1 MSNELT
7 QSAPLAN
14 ERFAN
19 PLRQVQGMLGQPAI
33 RRSLPMILMVGLIA
47 SAALAWFM
55 LSTPTQKT
63 LFSGLP
69 DSDKAQVMAALKTG
83 GITGRIDEATDAVTV
98 NEDEFS
104 KARMLLAGQGL
115 PKAAPGGYAILDNL
129 PMGVSR
135 AVEGER
141 LRQARETE
149 LARSIQDIDA
159 VAEARVH
166 LAVPEN
172 TVFVRDNAAP
182 SASVMVKLQAG
193 RSLSDAQV
201 SSIVNLVASSVPG
214 MKPDDV
220 TIVDQLGALLSKP
233 GGAGSD
239 SNDAAVRYQRQVEQK
254 YREQLNQLLTPL
266 VGAGNFTAEV
276 TADVNLDD
284 TSSTRESYDKAGA
297 LRTEQGNW
305 TNKDAPGN
313 NAQAPGGIP
322 GALSNT
328 PPPPTTVATPTPTP
342 TPAPGATPAAGAPG
356 APAAAAAGAA
366 SSPIMPD
373 TGKATD
379 SYARAYDLGREVSVT
394 RNAPGALKRLSVAVV
409 LRDVEGSKPR
419 SPVEMQ
425 QITQLVNSAVGSNT
439 ARGDQVTVISRRF
452 AAVADLGGGQ
462 PWYES
467 GWLAMVLRNVT
478 AIVIALLVLFLG
490 VRPLSKAL
498 MKKRD
503 DAGRAGAGRDL
514 GTTFGIGSP
523 LAAGTGS
530 GPNGQPVSIDALE
543 SAQNFDDR
551 IGMVRGFTRD
561 NPTRAALAVR
571 DMIKSDAR

>member
-7 QSAPLAN
+7 QSAPLAT

-19 PLRQVQGMLGQPAI
+19 PLKQVQGLLGQPAI

-63 LFSGLP
+63 LFTGLP
-69 DSDKAQVMAALKTG
+69 DSDKSQVMAALKTG
-83 GITGRIDEATDAVTV
+83 GITGRIDEATDALTV
-98 NEDEFS
+98 NEDDYS

-182 SASVMVKLQAG
+182 SASVIVKLQAG
-193 RSLSDAQV
+193 RALSDAQV

-220 TIVDQLGALLSKP
+220 TIVDQMGALLSKP
-233 GGAGSD
+233 GAGSD
-239 SNDAAVRYQRQVEQK
+239 SNDVAVRYQRQVEQK
-254 YREQLNQLLTPL
+254 YREQLTQLLTPL

-297 LRTEQGNW
+297 LRAEQGNW
-305 TNKDAPGN
+305 TNKDAPSP
-313 NAQAPGGIP
+313 QAPGGIP

-342 TPAPGATPAAGAPG
+342 TPAPGATPAAGAAG
-356 APAAAAAGAA
+356 APPAAAGAA
-366 SSPIMPD
+366 ASPVMPD
-373 TGKATD
+373 TAKASD

-394 RNAPGALKRLSVAVV
+394 RNAPGALRRLSVAVV
-409 LRDVEGSKPR
+409 LRDIEGSKPR

-425 QITQLVNSAVGSNT
+425 QITQLVNSAVGANS

-452 AAVADLGGGQ
+452 AAAPDLGGGQ

-478 AIVIALLVLFLG
+478 AIVIALLVLMLG

-503 DAGRAGAGRDL
+503 DAGRGAAGRDL
-514 GTTFGIGSP
+514 NATFGIGSP
-523 LAAGTGS
+523 MAPGTGS

>member
-7 QSAPLAN
+7 QSAPLAA

-19 PLRQVQGMLGQPAI
+19 PLKQVQGLLGQPAI

-69 DSDKAQVMAALKTG
+69 DTDKAQVMAALKTG
-83 GITGRIDEATDAVTV
+83 GITGRIDESTDALTV
-98 NEDEFS
+98 NEDDYS
-104 KARMLLAGQGL
+104 RARMLLAGQGL

-182 SASVMVKLQAG
+182 SASVIVKLQAG
-193 RSLSDAQV
+193 RALSDAQV

-220 TIVDQLGALLSKP
+220 TIVDQMGALLSKP
-233 GGAGSD
+233 GAGSD

-254 YREQLNQLLTPL
+254 YREQLTQLLTPL

-297 LRTEQGNW
+297 LRAEQGNW
-305 TNKDAPGN
+305 TNKDAPS
-313 NAQAPGGIP
+313 AQAPGGIP

-342 TPAPGATPAAGAPG
+342 TPGATPAAGAAGTP
-356 APAAAAAGAA
+356 AAAAGAA
-366 SSPIMPD
+366 ASPVMPD
-373 TGKATD
+373 TAKASD

-425 QITQLVNSAVGSNT
+425 QITQLVNSAVGANT

-452 AAVADLGGGQ
+452 AAAPDLGGGQ

-467 GWLAMVLRNVT
+467 GWLAMILRNVT
-478 AIVIALLVLFLG
+478 AIVIALLVLMLG

-503 DAGRAGAGRDL
+503 DAGRGAIGRDL
-514 GTTFGIGSP
+514 NATFGIGSP
-523 LAAGTGS
+523 TAPGTGS

>member
-1 MSNELT
+1 MNELT
-7 QSAPLAN
+7 QTSPLAT

-19 PLRQVQGMLGQPAI
+19 PLKQIQGMLGQPAV

-55 LSTPTQKT
+55 LATPTQKT
-63 LFSGLP
+63 LFTALP
-69 DSDKAQVMAALKTG
+69 DSDKAAVIAALKQG
-83 GITGRIDEATDAVTV
+83 GITGRIDSSTDALTV
-98 NEDEFS
+98 NEDDFS

-149 LARSIQDIDA
+149 LARSIEDIDA
-159 VAEARVH
+159 IAEARVH

-172 TVFVRDNAAP
+172 TVFVRDNASP
-182 SASVMVKLQAG
+182 SASVIVKLQAG
-193 RSLSDAQV
+193 RALSDAQV
-201 SSIVNLVASSVPG
+201 ASIVNLVASSVPG

-220 TIVDQLGALLSKP
+220 TIVDQMGALLSKP
-233 GGAGSD
+233 GAGGD
-239 SNDAAVRYQRQVEQK
+239 SNDAAIRFQRQVESK

-297 LRTEQGNW
+297 LRAEQGNW
-305 TNKDAPGN
+305 TNKDAAP

-328 PPPPTTVATPTPTP
+328 PPPPTTVATPTPQP
-342 TPAPGATPAAGAPG
+342 TPGATPAAGAP
-356 APAAAAAGAA
+356 AAASAGAA
-366 SSPIMPD
+366 TTPPVMPD
-373 TGKATD
+373 AAKASD

-394 RNAPGALKRLSVAVV
+394 RNAPGGLRRLSVAVV
-409 LRDVEGSKPR
+409 IRDVEGSKPR

-425 QITQLVNSAVGSNT
+425 QITQLVSSAVGAN
-439 ARGDQVTVISRRF
+439 AGRGDQVTVINRRF
-452 AAVADLGGGQ
+452 AAPAELGGGQ

-478 AIVIALLVLFLG
+478 AVVIALLVLFLG

-503 DAGRAGAGRDL
+503 DAPRAALGRDL
-514 GTTFGIGSP
+514 AATFGIAPTNGVP
-523 LAAGTGS
+523 MQGS
-530 GPNGQPVSIDALE
+530 GPNGQPISIDALE
-543 SAQNFDDR
+543 SAQNFDER

>member
-1 MSNELT
+1 MNELT
-7 QSAPLAN
+7 QTSPLAE

-19 PLRQVQGMLGQPAI
+19 PLKQIQGMVGNPAI
-33 RRSLPMILMVGLIA
+33 KRSLPLIFMVGLIA
-47 SAALAWFM
+47 SAAFAYFM

-69 DSDKAQVMAALKTG
+69 DSDKAAVIAALKQG
-83 GITGRIDEATDAVTV
+83 GITGRIDDSTDALTV
-98 NEDEFS
+98 NESDFS

-115 PKAAPGGYAILDNL
+115 PKSAPAGYAILDNI
-129 PMGVSR
+129 PMGASKG
-135 AVEGER
+135 VENER

-149 LARSIQDIDA
+149 IARSIEDIDA

-166 LAVPEN
+166 LAIPEN

-182 SASVMVKLQAG
+182 SASVIVKLQAG
-193 RSLSDAQV
+193 RALSDAQV
-201 SSIVNLVASSVPG
+201 ASIINLVASSVPG

-220 TIVDQLGALLSKP
+220 TIVDQMGNLLSKP
-233 GGAGSD
+233 GGGANDG
-239 SNDAAVRYQRQVEQK
+239 NDAVMRYQRQVEAK
-254 YREQLNQLLTPL
+254 YREQLNQILTPL

-284 TSSTRESYDKAGA
+284 TSSTRESYDKSGA
-297 LRTEQGNW
+297 LRAETGNW
-305 TNKDAPGN
+305 TGKDANGN
-313 NAQAPGGIP
+313 PQAPGGIP

-328 PPPPTTVATPTPTP
+328 PPPPTTVATPTPAP
-342 TPAPGATPAAGAPG
+342 TPAPGAAPAAGAP
-356 APAAAAAGAA
+356 AAGTGPGVTTPPA
-366 SSPIMPD
+366 MPD
-373 TGKATD
+373 NAKSAD
-379 SYARAYDLGREVSVT
+379 SYARSYDLGREVSVT
-394 RNAPGALKRLSVAVV
+394 RNAPGGLRRLSISVA
-409 LRDVEGSKPR
+409 LRDIEGSKPR
-419 SPVEMQ
+419 SPVEIQ
-425 QITQLVNSAVGSNT
+425 QINQLVSSAVGAN
-439 ARGDQVTVISRRF
+439 AQRGDQVTVISRRF
-452 AAVADLGGGQ
+452 AAAPDLGGGQ

-467 GWLAMVLRNVT
+467 GWLAMILRNVT

-498 MKKRD
+498 LKKRED
-503 DAGRAGAGRDL
+503 TPRGAASGRDL
-514 GTTFGIGSP
+514 GSTFGISP
-523 LAAGTGS
+523 VLGGGYTAPLTPDGRT
-530 GPNGQPVSIDALE
+530 PVSIDALE

>member
-7 QSAPLAN
+7 QTSPLAA

-19 PLRQVQGMLGQPAI
+19 PLKQVQGMLGQPAI

-63 LFSGLP
+63 LFTGLP
-69 DSDKAQVMAALKTG
+69 DSDKAQVIAALKTG
-83 GITGRIDEATDAVTV
+83 GITGRIDESTDALTV
-98 NEDEFS
+98 NEDDYS

-182 SASVMVKLQAG
+182 SASVIVKLQAG
-193 RSLSDAQV
+193 RALSDAQV

-220 TIVDQLGALLSKP
+220 TIVDQMGALLSKP
-233 GGAGSD
+233 GAGSD

-254 YREQLNQLLTPL
+254 YREQLTQLLTPL

-297 LRTEQGNW
+297 LRAEQGNW
-305 TNKDAPGN
+305 TNKDAPS
-313 NAQAPGGIP
+313 AQAPGGIP

-342 TPAPGATPAAGAPG
+342 TPAPGATPAAGAAG
-356 APAAAAAGAA
+356 APAAAVGAA
-366 SSPIMPD
+366 ASPVMPD
-373 TGKATD
+373 TAKASD

-425 QITQLVNSAVGSNT
+425 QITQLVNSAVGANA

-452 AAVADLGGGQ
+452 AAAPDLGGGQ

-478 AIVIALLVLFLG
+478 AIVIALLVLMLG

-498 MKKRD
+498 MKKRE
-503 DAGRAGAGRDL
+503 DAGRGATGRDL
-514 GTTFGIGSP
+514 NAAFGIGSP
-523 LAAGTGS
+523 MTAGTGS

>member
-7 QSAPLAN
+7 QTSPLAS

-19 PLRQVQGMLGQPAI
+19 PLKQVQSMLGQPAI

-63 LFSGLP
+63 LFTGLP

-83 GITGRIDEATDAVTV
+83 GITGRIDQATDALTV
-98 NEDEFS
+98 NEDDYS

-182 SASVMVKLQAG
+182 SASVIVKLQAG
-193 RSLSDAQV
+193 RALSDAQV

-220 TIVDQLGALLSKP
+220 TIVDQMGALLSKP
-233 GGAGSD
+233 GGGSD

-254 YREQLNQLLTPL
+254 YREQLTQLLTPL

-297 LRTEQGNW
+297 LRAEQGNW
-305 TNKDAPGN
+305 TNKDAPV
-313 NAQAPGGIP
+313 AQVPGGIP

-342 TPAPGATPAAGAPG
+342 TPAPGTTPAAGAA
-356 APAAAAAGAA
+356 APTAATGAA
-366 SSPIMPD
+366 SSPVMPD

-425 QITQLVNSAVGSNT
+425 QITQLVNSAVGANT

-452 AAVADLGGGQ
+452 AAAPDLGGGQ

-467 GWLAMVLRNVT
+467 GWLAMILRNVT
-478 AIVIALLVLFLG
+478 AIVIALLVLMLG

-503 DAGRAGAGRDL
+503 DAGRGGRDL
-514 GTTFGIGSP
+514 NATFGIGSP
-523 LAAGTGS
+523 MAAGTGS
-530 GPNGQPVSIDALE
+530 GPNGRPVSIDALE